1 MACIKAFGGFQP
13 VLGRDVFVAENAT
26 IIGDVQIG
34 EESSIWYGAVLRGD
48 VGSIRIG
55 PRTSIQ
61 DLALCHMTTGISHT
75 IIGAD
80 VTVGHGVMIHG
91 AEIRDWA
98 IIGMGS
104 IVMDEVVVG
113 EEAVVGAGSLV
124 VGRLIIPPR
133 TLVLGRPAKV
143 VRDLTAEEIA
153 QNKVFSPRYVRL
165 AQGHP
170 PAERLPTAR

>member
-1 MACIKAFGGFQP
+1 
-13 VLGRDVFVAENAT
+13 
-26 IIGDVQIG
+26 
-34 EESSIWYGAVLRGD
+34 
-48 VGSIRIG
+48 
-55 PRTSIQ
+55 
-61 DLALCHMTTGISHT
+61 
-75 IIGAD
+75 
-80 VTVGHGVMIHG
+80 VMIHG
-91 AEIRDWA
+91 AEVRDWA

-124 VGRLIIPPR
+124 VGRLIVPPR

-165 AQGHP
+165 AQGLP